1 MKRRNFLMAGSALA
15 LAPLVGCAK
24 GNTPY
29 DTFTQK
35 LPIPALVP
43 YTMKEGTKVFD
54 LHVREGEVA
63 FFKDVKTDT
72 YGINADYLG
81 ETIRVQQ
88 GDKVQIN
95 VKNSLGEL
103 TTLHWH
109 GLKVRGDSDGGPH
122 SKIPAGTSWRADM
135 VIDQHAST
143 CWYHA
148 HTHGQTGRQVFMG
161 MAGLFVIDDEA
172 SSSLDIPHAYGVD
185 DIPLI
190 IQDRRFFSD
199 GQLMYKQGMHD
210 TMMGV
215 TGDVR
220 LVNGVIDPVIE
231 VDPTLVRF
239 RILNGSNARIY
250 NLMFDGGHAFH
261 QIASDSS
268 LLPESVSLKN
278 FILATG
284 ERAEIV
290 MDFSA
295 MAGKTVYLGDGMD
308 KRRLLK
314 IKVRDSEPVAKS
326 LPKKLVKIDDYTGAK
341 AVNKRSFTLNMSM
354 GFLGINEKQ
363 MNMDR
368 IDEVVKKDTF
378 EIWEIWNPSP
388 RPHPFHVHGTGFK
401 ILSRD
406 GKAPLINETGLK
418 DTVLV
423 YPREKVQIMVVFRH
437 EAPANRP
444 YMYHCHILEHE
455 DAGMMGQFTVE
466 A

>member
-1 MKRRNFLMAGSALA
+1 MAGSAFA
-15 LAPLVGCAK
+15 LAPLIGCAK
-24 GNTPY
+24 ENVTVQ
-29 DTFTQK
+29 DSFKQQ
-35 LPIPALVP
+35 LPIPELAP
-43 YTMKEGTKVFD
+43 YTMKNGIKVFD
-54 LHVREGEVA
+54 LNIREGEMA
-63 FFKDVKTDT
+63 FFKGAKTDT
-72 YGINADYLG
+72 YGIDANFLG
-81 ETIRVQQ
+81 KTIRVHD
-88 GDKVQIN
+88 GDRVQFN
-95 VKNSLGEL
+95 VKNGLDEL

-109 GLKVRGDSDGGPH
+109 GLKVPGTSDGGPH
-122 SKIPAGTSWRADM
+122 SKIPAGSTWRADM
-135 VIDQHAST
+135 VIGQHAST
-143 CWYHA
+143 CWYHP
-148 HTHGQTGRQVFMG
+148 HTHGETGRQVFMG
-161 MAGLFVIDDEA
+161 MAGLFIIDDEA
-172 SSSLDIPHAYGVD
+172 SSGLDIPQEYGVN
-185 DIPLI
+185 DIPLV
-190 IQDRRFFSD
+190 IQDRRFYAD
-199 GQLMYKQGMHD
+199 GQLMYRQGMHD

-220 LVNGVIDPVIE
+220 LVNGAIDPVLE

-250 NLMFDGGHAFH
+250 NLMFDGGYAFH

-268 LLPESVSLKN
+268 LLPKPVSLKN
-278 FILATG
+278 VILATG

-290 MDFSA
+290 MDFSG
-295 MAGKTVYLGDGMD
+295 MAGQTVYLGDGMD

-314 IKVRDSEPVAKS
+314 IKVKNGQPVV
-326 LPKKLVKIDDYTGAK
+326 KKIPENLVQIEDYVGAK
-341 AVNKRSFTLNMSM
+341 AANKRIFTLNMSM

-363 MNMDR
+363 MKMSR

-401 ILSRD
+401 VLTRD

-437 EAPANRP
+437 EAPADRP

-455 DAGMMGQFTVE
+455 DAGMMGQFAVE

>member
-1 MKRRNFLMAGSALA
+1 
-15 LAPLVGCAK
+15 
-24 GNTPY
+24 
-29 DTFTQK
+29 
-35 LPIPALVP
+35 
-43 YTMKEGTKVFD
+43 
-54 LHVREGEVA
+54 
-63 FFKDVKTDT
+63 
-72 YGINADYLG
+72 
-81 ETIRVQQ
+81 
-88 GDKVQIN
+88 
-95 VKNSLGEL
+95 
-103 TTLHWH
+103 
-109 GLKVRGDSDGGPH
+109 
-122 SKIPAGTSWRADM
+122 
-135 VIDQHAST
+135 
-143 CWYHA
+143 
-148 HTHGQTGRQVFMG
+148 MG
-161 MAGLFVIDDEA
+161 MAGLFIIDDDNA
-172 SSSLDIPHAYGVD
+172 KKLDIPQEYGVD

-190 IQDRRFFSD
+190 IQDRRFFAD
-199 GQLMYKQGMHD
+199 GQFMYKQGMHD

-220 LVNGVIDPVIE
+220 LVNGVIDPVLE
-231 VDPTLVRF
+231 VDPKLVRF

-250 NLMFDGGHAFH
+250 NLMFDGGYAFH

-268 LLPESVSLKN
+268 LLPEPVSLKN

-290 MDFSA
+290 MDFSI

-314 IKVRDSEPVAKS
+314 IKVRNSQPKPAS
-326 LPKKLVKIDDYTGAK
+326 LPKTLVSIDDYAGAK
-341 AVNKRSFTLNMSM
+341 ATNKRNFTLNMSM

-363 MNMDR
+363 MKMDR

-401 ILSRD
+401 VLSRD

-437 EAPANRP
+437 EAPADRP